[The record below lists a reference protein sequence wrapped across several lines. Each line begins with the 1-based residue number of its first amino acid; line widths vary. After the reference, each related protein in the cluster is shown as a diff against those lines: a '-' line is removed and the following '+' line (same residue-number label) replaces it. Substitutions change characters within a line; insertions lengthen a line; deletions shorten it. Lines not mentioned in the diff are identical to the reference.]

1 MFVISGKE
9 DDDKLPSSLLE
20 KLIKEVLNSIKNRCQ
35 EYYAE
40 NKLDGIF
47 CVTGIPYIN
56 TSKIVVACAN
66 KEKKAVFEIYPGLL
80 RSDSPQWSI
89 CCKVFEDD
97 IKKIV
102 NEEIKDKVINRL
114 EVPIGLIIL

>member
-1 MFVISGKE
+1 MLIINGKE

-20 KLIKEVLNSIKNRCQ
+20 KLIKEVLSSIKNRCQ

-40 NKLDGIF
+40 NNLDGTF

-56 TSKIVVACAN
+56 TSKIVLACAN
-66 KEKKAVFEIYPGLL
+66 KEKKAVFVIYPGLL

-89 CCKVFEDD
+89 CCKVLEEDF
-97 IKKIV
+97 KKIV
-102 NEEIKDKVINRL
+102 NEEIKDKVISRL
-114 EVPIGLIIL
+114 EVPVGLIIL